1 MRAILCLLIILS
13 SALSQAQSA
22 RDYSVALSATVDTV
36 TPSITIHWPSDPS
49 ASSYLLSRKKVTDA
63 TWTTLLGMQP
73 GTATQYVDTQ
83 IQPGESY
90 EYKVQKIASGFNA
103 YGYILAGAS
112 DKPTASWGRALLV
125 IDTTHYATLQSRI
138 DRFVDDLW
146 REGWLVERILVDR
159 QDSVPAVKQ
168 RIQQAYQADPQ
179 RTSAVIL
186 LGHVPV
192 PYSGNIAPDGHTNNH
207 LGAWPADVYYGDMDG
222 VWTDAMV
229 NVTNMPSRTNN
240 VPGDGK
246 FDQSIPPSSVELMV
260 GRIDMALLP
269 AFNASEEQLLA
280 RYLDKNHAY
289 RTGQWDIRHRA
300 VIDDNFGGFNGEAFA
315 SNGWRNFAPLL
326 GIDSVTTG
334 DYRSAMDT
342 GTYLWS
348 YGCGGGSYRS
358 ANGIGNT
365 TQLASDSLQGVFTM
379 LFGSYFGDWDVQD
392 NFLRAPLAQGNILTN
407 AWAGRPHW
415 SFHHMAQGYPIGY
428 AARLAQNNSNTYW
441 VVFGAR
447 QVHTALMGDPT
458 LRMWPMAQVEGLAIS
473 RLGRHVSLT
482 WQNHPSATTYHVYVW
497 NPTDQTWEELGTTP
511 TTTYIDSC
519 RLYKRTLRYA
529 VRASKMQA
537 TPSGSFR
544 NLSPM
549 DTASIQIDNRF
560 LDIDFTFQVRYDT
573 LFYADSTVEA
583 EHFSIDFGN
592 GLSDTARAGTHSY
605 YTGGNKIITVKY
617 ANECQ
622 TDSITF
628 PITITF
634 PAGDLG
640 IHPPSLLAAPNPFSN
655 NLRLTSTSPWQSL
668 EIRNAMGQPIFRTAE
683 GTQVMVPTSSWP
695 AGWYVVLMTNKKGQ
709 RFRYPVCKL

>member
-1 MRAILCLLIILS
+1 MRAIVCFLMLLTTV
-13 SALSQAQSA
+13 AAQAQNA

-36 TPSITIHWPSDPS
+36 TPSITLHWPSDPS

-73 GTATQYVDTQ
+73 GTATQYTDTQ
-83 IQPGESY
+83 VQPGATY

-103 YGYILAGAS
+103 YGYILAGSS
-112 DKPTASWGRALLV
+112 DKPTESWGRVLLV
-125 IDTTHYATLQSRI
+125 IDTTHYAVLQSRI
-138 DRFVDDLW
+138 DRLVDDLW

-168 RIQQAYQADPQ
+168 RIQQAYQAYPQ

-207 LGAWPADVYYGDMDG
+207 FGAWPADVYYGDMDG
-222 VWTDAMV
+222 VWTDAVV

-260 GRIDMALLP
+260 GRIDMANLP

-326 GIDSVTTG
+326 GIDSVTAG
-334 DYRSAMDT
+334 DYRSSMDT

-365 TQLASDSLQGVFTM
+365 TQLAGDSLQGVFTM

-428 AARLAQNNSNTYW
+428 AARLAQNNTNTYW

-458 LRMWPMAQVEGLAIS
+458 LRMWPMAPVEALVAS
-473 RLGRHVSLT
+473 RTGRHVRLS
-482 WQNHPSATTYHVYVW
+482 WDPHPNADTYHIYTW
-497 NPTDQTWEELGTTP
+497 DENTESWEEIGMSDTAF
-511 TTTYIDSC
+511 YIDSC
-519 RLYKRTLRYA
+519 QLYGQTLRYA
-529 VRASKMQA
+529 VRASRLQK
-537 TPSGSFR
+537 TPSGSFH

-549 DTASIQIDNRF
+549 DWDSIQINDRY
-560 LDIDFTFQVRYDT
+560 LDLDFHFEVRYDT
-573 LFYADSTVEA
+573 LFYADSTAEA
-583 EHFSIDFGN
+583 DQFSIDFGN
-592 GLSDTARAGTHSY
+592 GLSDTARSGMHVY
-605 YTGGNKIITVKY
+605 YTGGNKIIKVSVT
-617 ANECQ
+617 NECEAD
-622 TDSITF
+622 THSF

-634 PAGDLG
+634 PAGIKIPGQPDVTV
-640 IHPPSLLAAPNPFSN
+640 APNPFTNQLHLS
-655 NLRLTSTSPWQSL
+655 SASPWQSL
-668 EIRNAMGQPIFRTAE
+668 EIRNAMGQPIFQTEE
-683 GTQVMVPTSSWP
+683 GAQMVVPTSSWP

-709 RFRYPVCKL
+709 RFRYPICKL